1 MFSFG
6 KKPKEVGVYIQYAK
20 VASGFKGDARSV
32 SRRIHVQRNTDSSQ
46 IKPHEV
52 ELKPGDEKTFLING
66 DQVGFIR
73 NLGDGRYRI
82 KIGESGRWKTY
93 WLPPA
98 S

>member
-32 SRRIHVQRNTDSSQ
+32 PRRIHVQRNTDSSEV
-46 IKPHEV
+46 KPHEEV
-52 ELKPGDEKTFLING
+52 LKPGDVKTFLINQ
-66 DQVGFIR
+66 DEVGFIY
-73 NLGDGRYRI
+73 NLGDGCYRI